1 MGRGVDR
8 MGSVS
13 WRVGSAEQE
22 HFVLLSKLKAKRLK
36 KSMIK
41 HGLFI
46 TVPNGWVTCWDLGD

>member
-1 MGRGVDR
+1 MGLGRGVDR

-36 KSMIK
+36 KHDKAWSVH
-41 HGLFI
+41 HGAK
-46 TVPNGWVTCWDLGD
+46 